1 MKSSEL
7 LELGFEKAGNKLKG
21 KEDLK
26 RKLMIAFEF
35 HRVVTP
41 GIIDRFQ
48 KQLRKK
54 TEKKDKHGNVSYDT
68 LAFCKIGEY
77 GEIPPADVL
86 DKVKE
91 AKARNCFDYFEV
103 AKVETVEV
111 RPDPIIFGR
120 IKDVDDRFFVAQW
133 DNDVRIEEILSENEG

>member
-1 MKSSEL
+1 MKSAEL
-7 LELGFEKAGNKLKG
+7 LELGFDKAGGKLKE

-26 RKLMIAFEF
+26 RKLAIAFEF

-54 TEKKDKHGNVSYDT
+54 TEKKGKFGEVSYDT
-68 LAFCKIGEY
+68 LAFCKIAEY
-77 GEIPPADVL
+77 GEVPPADVL

-91 AKARNCFDYFEV
+91 AKERKCFDYFEV
-103 AKVETVEV
+103 AKVETVQV

-120 IKDVDDRFFVAQW
+120 IKGVNDRFFIAQW
-133 DNDVRIEEILSENEG
+133 DNDVKIEDILMENEG

>member
-1 MKSSEL
+1 MNSAEL
-7 LELGFEKAGNKLKG
+7 LELGFTKAGDKLKS
-21 KEDLK
+21 KEDMK
-26 RKLMIAFEF
+26 RKLAIAFEH

-48 KQLRKK
+48 KALKKK
-54 TEKKDKHGNVSYDT
+54 TRKVKDYIETYDR
-68 LAFCKIGEY
+68 LAFCKISEY
-77 GEIPPADVL
+77 AEVPPADVL
-86 DKVKE
+86 EKVKE

-120 IKDVDDRFFVAQW
+120 IKGVEDRFFVAQW
-133 DNDVRIEEILSENEG
+133 DNDVKIEDILMENEG